1 MLSGVLMMIPTSRT
15 SSEEETLR
23 PGGEHGVEMAA
34 RQTAGQPWGTAVL
47 AANANSHAP
56 HATSSGFARPRIAKA
71 AGFLVYPA

>member
-1 MLSGVLMMIPTSRT
+1 MVFIENPR
-15 SSEEETLR
+15 SELKSA
-23 PGGEHGVEMAA
+23 EHGVEMAA